1 MTDNRMYFAN
11 DEDAA
16 LQAAYAA
23 ARDTFKFFWRELSWE
38 YRRIVPGLEMAA
50 VKLPFATDASA
61 TDAPSHEHMWI
72 SDVQFDGEQV
82 SGSLLNDP
90 EWIAGLTAGD
100 AVSAPIIDLE
110 DWMYVV
116 DGQVYGGHT
125 IAAMRRTM
133 SQAERAEHD
142 AAWGLDFGEPGVV
155 RLVPAPVP
163 ERKSGLFGKMF
174 GSKPAQVVA
183 TEQAP
188 SEREHPMSE
197 NMGAKFDEGLRD
209 QPDMV
214 HFRDDAGWTL
224 LQRDALA
231 GNYQPVSLLLKHG
244 ADASLRTPSGKTAL
258 DLARQ
263 MQWPRI
269 VQLLEGDH

>member
-16 LQAAYAA
+16 RQATYAA
-23 ARDTFKFFWRELSWE
+23 ARDTFEFFWRELSWE

-61 TDAPSHEHMWI
+61 IDAPSHEHMWI
-72 SDVQFDGEQV
+72 FDVQFDGEQV

-90 EWIAGLTAGD
+90 EWFAGLTAGN
-100 AVSAPIIDLE
+100 AVSAPITDLE

-116 DGQVYGGHT
+116 DGQVYGG
-125 IAAMRRTM
+125 
-133 SQAERAEHD
+133 
-142 AAWGLDFGEPGVV
+142 
-155 RLVPAPVP
+155 
-163 ERKSGLFGKMF
+163 LFGKLF
-174 GSKPAQVVA
+174 GSKPAQVAA

-214 HFRDDAGWTL
+214 HFRDGAGWTP
-224 LQRDALA
+224 LQRDAAA
-231 GNYQPVSLLLKHG
+231 GNDQPVSLLRKHG

-263 MQWPRI
+263 MQWPRS

>member
-1 MTDNRMYFAN
+1 MSDNRMYFAN

-38 YRRIVPGLEMAA
+38 YRRIVPGVEMAA
-50 VKLPFATDASA
+50 VKLPFASNASA
-61 TDAPSHEHMWI
+61 ADAPSHEHMWI

-90 EWIAGLTAGD
+90 EWIAGLAAGD
-100 AVSAPIIDLE
+100 AVSAPITDLE

-125 IAAMRRTM
+125 IDAMRRTM
-133 SQAERAEHD
+133 SPAERAEHD
-142 AAWGLDFGEPGVV
+142 AAWGLDFGEPGAV
-155 RLVPAPVP
+155 RLVPAPVQ
-163 ERKSGLFGKMF
+163 ERKGGLFGKMF
-174 GSKPAQVVA
+174 GSKPAQVAVA
-183 TEQAP
+183 ELDP
-188 SEREHPMSE
+188 SKREHPMSE
-197 NMGAKFDEGLRD
+197 NMGPKFDEGLRD

-214 HFRDDAGWTL
+214 HFRDEAGWTL

-263 MQWPRI
+263 MQWPR
-269 VQLLEGDH
+269 VVELLEGRH